1 MDPRFNGEWS
11 PSEIQMVKSLIT
23 RHHNNKNYTTNM
35 TRRHTDIVDDL
46 QATFPLKERHQVTNL
61 YIELMVEMMLP
72 MQSGN
77 IHVTHVAATNNP
89 MNENFGM
96 PVEDPATKINMEV
109 LYSSLMMD
117 MGAMRVEVEA
127 PKKHPTPRK
136 QGQLTRRFW
145 TKEEHRKFLYGLRS
159 YGRGNWKIMS
169 RNLIPNKTPVQI
181 SSHAQKYFRRLENP
195 NKKQHYSI
203 NDVGLYDDEP
213 WVQNNVL
220 LGEGLAFPKD
230 ANNPNNYGY
239 MDERTGMNNLSQVS
253 SPLLHNNGQASNI
266 QAATLASGHQ
276 QQMGASSSSVAP
288 PMQELGS
295 NMTWTSKQE
304 DFLANQWFMDMPMN

>member
-11 PSEIQMVKSLIT
+11 ASEIQTVKSLVT
-23 RHHNNKNYTTNM
+23 RHHNNKNYTSNM

-46 QATFPLKERHQVTNL
+46 QAMFPLKERHQVTNL
-61 YIELMVEMMLP
+61 YIELMLEMMMP
-72 MQSGN
+72 IQSGN
-77 IHVTHVAATNNP
+77 KHVAATNNP
-89 MNENFGM
+89 MNEKFGM

-109 LYSSLMMD
+109 SYGSLMMD

-127 PKKHPTPRK
+127 SKKHPTPQQR
-136 QGQLTRRFW
+136 QHTRRFW

-159 YGRGNWKIMS
+159 YGRGNWKIIS

-195 NKKQHYSI
+195 NKKQRYSI

-220 LGEGLAFPKD
+220 LGEGLAFRES
-230 ANNPNNYGY
+230 ANNANNYGY
-239 MDERTGMNNLSQVS
+239 MDEPTGRNNLSQVS
-253 SPLLHNNGQASNI
+253 SPLLHNNGHASNI
-266 QAATLASGHQ
+266 QAATLASGHHQ
-276 QQMGASSSSVAP
+276 QQMGASSSSMAP
-288 PMQELGS
+288 PMEEFGS
-295 NMTWTSKQE
+295 NMTWTSEQE